1 LEHSTIIHSF
11 EQNSRM
17 LPAFF
22 LVGPRDE
29 LGGIIPEDSLP
40 TNYFSSGTMGGLLQS
55 LSAATETEKTV
66 VFGHWT
72 LFLDLVEGRL
82 KQDGFKLCRV
92 EGKMNAQPAD
102 AALES
107 LQVDDETTIM
117 LASLGVCP
125 VSLKLTAANN
135 VPPSPLR
142 YVVGKCHCL
151 GQKKEIRAF
160 LLVMDKSIER
170 STCL

>member
-1 LEHSTIIHSF
+1 
-11 EQNSRM
+11 
-17 LPAFF
+17 
-22 LVGPRDE
+22 
-29 LGGIIPEDSLP
+29 
-40 TNYFSSGTMGGLLQS
+40 
-55 LSAATETEKTV
+55 
-66 VFGHWT
+66 
-72 LFLDLVEGRL
+72 
-82 KQDGFKLCRV
+82 
-92 EGKMNAQPAD
+92 MNAQPAD